1 MRTTILACLASS
13 ALLVALLPDSLHAAS
28 QPEGGLSIVQRPE
41 TIRISEEGRIYVGDR
56 ETSLD
61 QLARRLRRDGVAQS
75 DTVYVSIP
83 DETPR
88 RVMVAVSRELASK
101 GFRRVIFTKPPRAI
115 AEAVPERSP

>member
-13 ALLVALLPDSLHAAS
+13 ALLVAVLPNGLHAAS
-28 QPEGGLSIVQRPE
+28 QPEGSLSILQRQE

-56 ETSLD
+56 ETALR
-61 QLARRLRRDGVAQS
+61 QLASRLRREGVAQS

-115 AEAVPERSP
+115 AEAVPER